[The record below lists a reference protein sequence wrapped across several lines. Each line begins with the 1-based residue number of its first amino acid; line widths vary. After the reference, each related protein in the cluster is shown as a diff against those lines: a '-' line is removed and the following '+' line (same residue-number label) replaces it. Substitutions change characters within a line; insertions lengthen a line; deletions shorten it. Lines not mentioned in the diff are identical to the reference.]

1 MRAVIKNFLGATA
14 DDAVSRLCRRPPP
27 GAVLVASLLLN
38 TMVVV
43 ADSGEPAS
51 APVFKIYLQKAGVY
65 RLTFEE
71 LQAAGLET
79 PVDASLLALT
89 QRGEDV
95 PIWVEGGGD
104 GQLGPGDRIEFIG
117 ERLSGHRSHYSEYTS
132 INVYRLELDRSGL
145 RMTSPS
151 PPEEAPRPASLAP
164 LEVEEHTESD
174 IFLLRFDSRRE
185 EVPEPWYWQRLT
197 HVDPKPFQH
206 GFWLDRYQPDSE
218 LPMSLEVHLQG
229 WSTAGGELP
238 DHRADVYLNGELVG
252 SEEWDGEEAKLIE
265 VSEVPRSLARVGSN
279 MLEIRIPK
287 RRPEEGADAV
297 IDEVILNWIK
307 VRYPRQAR
315 IDSHQV
321 SFLLSDD
328 SAEPVRLATAPGSN
342 LMAYATDGSRYD
354 PGNMRIER
362 AGATRR
368 YAFRRPAGERFY
380 AVPDGKLKVPLT
392 VEREQP
398 SDLKNPDRQADYIVI
413 THPRLRQA
421 IEPLVEHHRQRGL
434 EVTVVPVPEI
444 YDQFSH
450 SIVDPHAIRDFL
462 SHAYHHWQRPAAR
475 YVLLVGDASWA
486 GRSSGSSYGLG
497 ERLPGKAKSRRN
509 LIPAGLHQG
518 IDGPAASDN
527 FYVAVDG
534 DDQLPDMAIGR
545 FPVIEPE
552 EVASIVDKTLSY
564 ANAAGVGPWRRSI
577 AWIASDIKS
586 FRRHSNKLADSIAG
600 QGFVPHKVY
609 PRAHEKI
616 QHQDTVRHAIDQGQL
631 LLHFH
636 GHGGRFIWRTG
647 IATFRGSGDL
657 FTLDHLDQ
665 LTPSVNLPV
674 VLSMTCHSAP
684 FDHPVE
690 DSIGEKFLRL
700 DGRGAVAVLA
710 ASWRV
715 SPFPPLSQA
724 LIDELIAQP
733 TIGEAIQRAK
743 HRIAKSPGLVAKYNL
758 LGDPALELALPEHSL
773 EIEAQSAGKN
783 GWEISTAIP
792 DDVRD
797 GRAIVD
803 WLDEAGDV
811 IYSESLEVHGGA
823 LETQLQRAPILG
835 AIAAVRVY
843 VWNEDAGSDGMG
855 ALSLL
860 PESGTAKPSRK
871 PVLRADTAPSDP

>member
-1 MRAVIKNFLGATA
+1 MRAVIKDFLGATA
-14 DDAVSRLCRRPPP
+14 GDAARRRCRHVAT
-27 GAVLVASLLLN
+27 GFGLVALQLLYAAP
-38 TMVVV
+38 VV
-43 ADSGEPAS
+43 AEKGESAS
-51 APVFKIYLQKAGVY
+51 ASIFKIYLQKAGVY
-65 RLTFEE
+65 RLNFEE
-71 LQAAGLET
+71 LREAGLEAA
-79 PVDASLLALT
+79 VDAHRLALT
-89 QRGEDV
+89 QRGQDV
-95 PIWVEGGGD
+95 PIWVEDGGD
-104 GQLGPGDRIEFIG
+104 GQFGPGDRIEFIG

-132 INVYRLELDRSGL
+132 INVYRLELGRPGL
-145 RMTSPS
+145 RMTSPA
-151 PPEEAPRPASLAP
+151 PPSAAPPAAAP
-164 LEVEEHTESD
+164 EPLRVEEHVESD
-174 IFLLRFDSRRE
+174 FFLLRFDSRRE
-185 EVPEPWYWQRLT
+185 EIPEPWYWKRLT
-197 HVDPKPFQH
+197 HIDPKPFQH
-206 GFWLDRYQPDSE
+206 GFWLDRYQPHPE
-218 LPMSLEVHLQG
+218 QPMSLKVHLQG

-252 SEEWDGEEAKLIE
+252 SGEWDGEEAMLIE
-265 VSEVPRSLARVGSN
+265 VPEVPAKLARIGSN
-279 MLEIRIPK
+279 LLEIRIPK
-287 RRPEEGADAV
+287 RRPEEGADPV
-297 IDEVILNWIK
+297 IDEVVLNWIEI
-307 VRYPRQAR
+307 RYPRQAR
-315 IDSHQV
+315 IDGHQV
-321 SFLLSDD
+321 RFMLSEDT
-328 SAEPVRLATAPGSN
+328 AESMRLATAPGSS
-342 LMAYATDGSRYD
+342 LLAYGSDGSRYD
-354 PGNMRIER
+354 RRNTSVEDS
-362 AGATRR
+362 GATTRHV
-368 YAFRRPAGERFY
+368 FRRPTADALY

-398 SDLKNPDRQADYIVI
+398 SDLRNPTRQADYIVI

-421 IEPLVEHHRQRGL
+421 IEPLVEYHRQRGL
-434 EVTVVPVPEI
+434 EVAVVLVPEI

-462 SHAYHHWQRPAAR
+462 SHAYHQWQRPAPR

-509 LIPAGLHQG
+509 LIPAGLHEG

-527 FYVAVDG
+527 FYVAVAG

-545 FPVIEPE
+545 FPVTEPE
-552 EVASIVDKTLSY
+552 EVAAIVDKTLSY
-564 ANAAGVGPWRRSI
+564 VKASGVGPWRRSI
-577 AWIASDIKS
+577 AWIASDISS
-586 FRRHSNKLADSIAG
+586 FRRHSNKIADSIAD

-616 QHQDTVRHAIDQGQL
+616 QHQDTVREAIDQGQL
-631 LLHFH
+631 LVHFH

-665 LTPSVNLPV
+665 LTPAANLPV

-724 LIDELIAQP
+724 LIEELIAQP

-743 HRIAKSPGLVAKYNL
+743 HRVAKSPGLVAKYNL
-758 LGDPALELALPEHSL
+758 LGDPALELALPKHSL
-773 EIEAQSAGKN
+773 DIEARAAGKN
-783 GWEISTAIP
+783 GWEISTAVP
-792 DDVRD
+792 DDVHN
-797 GRAIVD
+797 GRAVVD
-803 WLDEAGDV
+803 WLDEAGEV
-811 IYSESLEVHGGA
+811 IYSESLRVNGGA
-823 LETQLQRAPILG
+823 LETQLRRAPILG

-855 ALSLL
+855 ALRLL
-860 PESGTAKPSRK
+860 PESG
-871 PVLRADTAPSDP
+871 